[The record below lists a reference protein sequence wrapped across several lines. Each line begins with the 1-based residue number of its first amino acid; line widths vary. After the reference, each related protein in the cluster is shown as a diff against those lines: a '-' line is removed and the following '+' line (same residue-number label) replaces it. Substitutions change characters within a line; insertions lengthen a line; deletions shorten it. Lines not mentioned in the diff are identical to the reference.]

1 MPGVRE
7 MCASGPEG
15 DVGTNIRAGSSILT
29 KSANIEMFLFSS
41 VTGLRFSSISSLPP
55 LQMTSDV

>member
-1 MPGVRE
+1 